1 MNEKYLKNLEAKE
14 RELHDDINA
23 LDKANQSAKNIAA
36 LQKKKDEAYKKYLA
50 VLEQNRP
57 KAGAIMRVSAA
68 LSPLSGIP
76 HAYYESNAA
85 IYPKVFINSYT
96 KYVKD
101 QLKTLTTGK
110 DYSIGHKT
118 GDNILERYA
127 GMEAGPLR
135 TALGLGIDIG
145 TDPAMFGATKV
156 TFMALKKTGSVMVD
170 LAAKVPK
177 VEKGLD
183 NLGRMFNIFHDLEK
197 MKTPEFVDKFKDAF
211 RIAVNSGNFDALKK
225 MGVDVSA
232 YAKPVFSK
240 LTQTE
245 KKIYETSI
253 QSTRGKTL
261 SEIAE
266 INKAKKE
273 WSVIDA
279 RRQKDAFG
287 SKRLREVNGTFTS
300 SKEVDQILA
309 NAFGQQTRSV
319 LGTKLNNIIGKPV
332 DKINSA
338 YKWLLSWNPY
348 FQTRNAIGT
357 TLQGISQGISPQNYW
372 EAIKMVATKGK
383 NNPQLY
389 KEFADRGVV
398 SQYGMYGAHKYSP
411 FTKLANLSESINR
424 TALALDGMGKG
435 KGLVG
440 AISNTERVF
449 YKYNRAYKTGFENDI
464 LSRIFPFYDFM
475 KGQMQFWPGEL
486 TNNPQLWV
494 SLAKAKEATLP
505 SHLKNYPMDRP
516 DYERNMYTFDHYGN
530 YGFQSEDFQKNITGD
545 WKNLYS
551 QLTPLVKLSELAS
564 GYNVFAGKA
573 IADNTSGK
581 RYEKMPYLI
590 QRLLG
595 YDEYSGQINPWGR
608 YLFESLPVAQPIL
621 NAYDKDKPL
630 INAVTSI
637 RPYDLSPE
645 AMVIQR
651 EMKQRE
657 QERGG
662 FWEHIKRRSLFGV
675 GAPKADAASHST
687 PSTTAAIPMSEREK
701 FIYQWAVQN
710 KVSPDKFGEEYVYR
724 GGQEQVMAFN
734 NRQRWGKDRARTKR
748 YLGTIQEGADAEYN
762 QIIANILHDA
772 KFNKRDKSDLEQAL
786 AEEAARHEKTRVY
799 KVGEGQPYFGDE
811 LDMFRRTAGLTDWQI
826 AFNQAQERK
835 ASAASALASRWAKLI
850 EDSPWNVSEA
860 TQVQLESARKQ
871 HAQDPDAYTA
881 DLLESKIRLILA
893 EQDVALD
900 KLEEK
905 SRTAMT
911 HILENMAKGTVNEL
925 EKIELERRAEH
936 EKFLGSQD
944 YQHLRITKNYEA
956 IRLAQQAI
964 DGVYDKKRDEE
975 LAARA
980 KKHMEFVISAA
991 KGEAEESLKAMK
1003 GIYERGGMSIDAFYS
1018 KKASDDDKRYS
1029 NSLSSILDLM
1039 MANIRTE
1046 MNSKVKVS
1054 AMSGKTVAAG
1064 KIDETRQALL
1074 AEIDKAD
1081 TSTAL
1086 AAAMNKLLPRQA
1098 NIHADIEWGTI
1109 EKYKKML
1116 KALAELQAI
1125 INNQDVLPVDKLE
1138 AINTIFKNI
1147 AGDLSKINTKEFE
1160 EVGKTFGAQVDEWQ
1174 ITRKED
1180 ANKKGVDIDNW
1191 NNTLR
1196 ELKRESD
1203 KTKMQIYRQQVPL
1216 GYNREAEILATIQQE
1231 TDYAYAGRL
1240 GAALQS
1246 LPENIG
1252 FDAGTEVMSSTE
1264 TPEQYFTRVEQQLQ
1278 AHLANKEA
1286 MTTEAGEKIAAAQ
1299 QILNDR
1305 YLATEHNTNM
1315 HVEGMIQK
1323 RIQMASNMSGALL
1336 DIATTMY
1343 EASGRKSK
1351 EAFYVMKAIALADA
1365 TIKGYQSVLAAYK
1378 SGNEISPTFG
1388 AISAGIAAGVV
1399 AAQIAGIVSTTIQ
1412 GMAKGG
1418 EIKGGSGKKDDVPIM
1433 AMGGE
1438 YVMRKAAVNK
1448 YGVNFMAALNEGLIP
1463 GNISF
1468 SVPALPRSDSTKYYY
1483 ASGGEVTRR
1492 QDVPFKVELKN
1503 ESGTPLKASQSD
1515 VQFNGQEYIVSVL
1528 IDAMDRDVGGIR
1540 GMFGG

>member
-1 MNEKYLKNLEAKE
+1 
-14 RELHDDINA
+14 
-23 LDKANQSAKNIAA
+23 
-36 LQKKKDEAYKKYLA
+36 
-50 VLEQNRP
+50 
-57 KAGAIMRVSAA
+57 
-68 LSPLSGIP
+68 
-76 HAYYESNAA
+76 
-85 IYPKVFINSYT
+85 
-96 KYVKD
+96 
-101 QLKTLTTGK
+101 
-110 DYSIGHKT
+110 
-118 GDNILERYA
+118 
-127 GMEAGPLR
+127 
-135 TALGLGIDIG
+135 
-145 TDPAMFGATKV
+145 
-156 TFMALKKTGSVMVD
+156 MALKKTGSVMVD

-197 MKTPEFVDKFKDAF
+197 TMKPDELAEFKDAF
-211 RIAVNSGNFDALKK
+211 SVAVESRDFSRLNKLGYNVSKYTGKNLTANGQTKFRTPTKVYLRTPKQIEAASNVSKYSQRLIDESVQLSKLKNDLSLHNRFNDYVANFSAHNKPATKILPKYEDWVKSLPEIQKQKNLISDLTKELAKKKELKSISGIDDGIQAVERELLAARQELTKMSHPNALKK
-225 MGVDVSA
+225 KWDAFVAKAPVDPGYTNAARILKYDDWVNQLPEIKAQKAVIDNLKIQIKKSETIL
-232 YAKPVFSK
+232 KRK
-240 LTQTE
+240 TQTV
-245 KKIYETSI
+245 I
-253 QSTRGKTL
+253 QDDSAAYKVL
-261 SEIAE
+261 
-266 INKAKKE
+266 
-273 WSVIDA
+273 D
-279 RRQKDAFG
+279 DAFIQKPKGWVG
-287 SKRLREVNGTFTS
+287 SG
-300 SKEVDQILA
+300 
-309 NAFGQQTRSV
+309 
-319 LGTKLNNIIGKPV
+319 V

-338 YKWLLSWNPY
+338 YKWLLSWNPI

-440 AISNTERVF
+440 AIANTKRVF
-449 YKYNRAYKTGFENDI
+449 YEYNRAYKTSFENDI
-464 LSRIFPFYDFM
+464 MSRIFPFYDFM
-475 KGQMQFWPGEL
+475 KGQMQFWPDEL

-494 SLAKAKEATLP
+494 ALAKAKEATLP

-516 DYERNMYTFDHYGN
+516 DYERNMYTFGN
-530 YGFQSEDFQKNITGD
+530 YGNLSFQSEDFQKNITGD

-551 QLTPLVKLSELAS
+551 QLTPLVKLAELVS

-608 YLFESLPVAQPIL
+608 YLFESLPVTQPIL
-621 NAYDKDKPL
+621 NAYDENKPL

-662 FWEHIKRRSLFGV
+662 FWEHIKRRSLFGG
-675 GAPKADAASHST
+675 GAPEANAASYSI

-724 GGQEQVMAFN
+724 GGPEQVMSFN
-734 NRQRWGKDRARTKR
+734 NKQRWGRDRARTKR

-835 ASAASALASRWAKLI
+835 QSAASALASRWAKLI

-860 TQVQLESARKQ
+860 TQIQLESARKQ

-893 EQDVALD
+893 EQDAALD

-911 HILENMAKGTVNEL
+911 HILENMSKGTVNEL

-944 YQHLRITKNYEA
+944 YQHLRITENYEA

-964 DGVYDKKRDEE
+964 DGIYDKKRDEE

-1018 KKASDDDKRYS
+1018 KKASDDNKRYS

-1054 AMSGKTVAAG
+1054 AMSGKTVDAG

-1098 NIHADIEWGTI
+1098 NLHADIEWGTI

-1138 AINTIFKNI
+1138 AINTIFENI
-1147 AGDLSKINTKEFE
+1147 SGDLSKINTKEFE

-1203 KTKMQIYRQQVPL
+1203 KTKMQIYGQQVPL
-1216 GYNREAEILATIQQE
+1216 GYNREAEILATTQQE

-1305 YLATEHNTNM
+1305 YLATENNTNM